1 MPNTG
6 GYDGSIIIDT
16 ELDYDGFR
24 AGSEKMEKS
33 IKELGDTF
41 KAQGEKMAAAF
52 SALLPVLS
60 SVAENTAQISAMLNG
75 TSEQTA
81 DASARVASAAEQAEA
96 NTRGAATATKDYD
109 KALAR
114 VQSQIEKARAK
125 LTDYY
130 RAVAEVKASTDSM
143 LPNAA
148 TDEQAANVME
158 LEETQIAA
166 LNEKYA
172 AQLTALQELEAE
184 YARLSALRT
193 RAAADA
199 AAERGNPA
207 GVESNESAWAR
218 FGATMKSV
226 GIAALQTGK
235 NLAKMP
241 FTATTKG
248 VQRLTSSFKD
258 CWKKA
263 ATAKTHTNSLVKSL
277 TSLKR
282 LLVTRIKR
290 MFISG
295 IINQAKESLQTLAKF
310 SDAFNSSMS
319 GIKNS
324 AKQLAGSIAVSMG
337 HVINSLSP
345 LITGLLDKVSQAI
358 TYINALFAMLGGK
371 TTMTVAKKQTDSYRD
386 SLKGAAGAAE
396 DLKNQVYGFDKLN
409 KRSDNDSGGAG
420 IADLYEEVPIDSVL
434 PDKLK
439 SLFEELKA
447 LWDNGEYFNFGKRI
461 GESFNDMVD
470 TVDDWINGT
479 LRPKG
484 VEWAGKI
491 AEVFNGLFTGVN
503 WENLGKNVADAFN
516 AIAVT
521 VETFFKT
528 LNFKT
533 VADAI
538 SDFFAGALQTVDPLA
553 LATAY
558 LLPKLLKATIT
569 FVAANPVFAI
579 VAGAILALG
588 PRLGETLQ
596 KMVDHIDFA
605 AVGKKLSDGVKWV
618 VNRITG
624 AVESVDWSQLTKS
637 LLDGLMEM
645 VRNIDWGGIVKAA
658 FELLGAAVG
667 GAVDLV
673 AGLIEAI
680 TGILTNAIS
689 SIGEYFREKI
699 QECGGNIIQGLFQG
713 IKDAL
718 AGVGTW
724 IYENIFKP
732 FIDGFKKAFGI
743 NSPSTVM
750 AEQGHFIIEGL
761 LNGIKEKWGAV
772 KSFISTAMANMKERI
787 TTTADQIKTTIANK
801 WDSIKTN
808 TISKWTE
815 IKSSVT
821 ERWNNLKTQLKSTEW
836 GSVGNH
842 LVTGLKNGI
851 VNAWTSLKTTVA
863 NLAQRLTDTLKNA
876 FSINSPSKVWA
887 QIGEYLDLGLKQGLE
902 DKSRAILATVSNLAQ
917 NVSER
922 MAGSEALISADF
934 NGDGALSS
942 LSGIADKLMLIA
954 DVFRGISN
962 MITNIGDIR
971 IPAIAYGSAVPYKT
985 RIADNSGS
993 DPFSG
998 DAFNSFSNGLDER
1011 LYDQNLL
1018 LNKILDRLEKNGSVD
1033 NRELAQAIALALQGM
1048 PRGFGGA
1055 Y

>member
-1 MPNTG
+1 MGRTG
-6 GYDGSIIIDT
+6 GSDGSIVIDT
-16 ELDYDGFR
+16 ELDTEGFE
-24 AGSEKMEKS
+24 AGSEKLLKRME
-33 IKELGDTF
+33 
-41 KAQGEKMAAAF
+41 AF
-52 SALLPVLS
+52 SGEMKSFGEVMKNTFGALVPAMTEIANS
-60 SVAENTAQISAMLNG
+60 TAQISAALNG
-75 TSEQTA
+75 TATQTA
-81 DASARVASAAEQAEA
+81 DANARVASTAEQAA
-96 NTRGAATATKDYD
+96 SSTRRAAAGTKDYD

-114 VQSQIEKARAK
+114 VQSQIEKARTK

-148 TDEQAANVME
+148 TDEQAANVLS

-199 AAERGNPA
+199 AAEQGNPA
-207 GVESNESAWAR
+207 EVVSSESAWAR

-226 GIAALQTGK
+226 GVAALQTGK

-241 FTATTKG
+241 FTAAAKG
-248 VQRLTSSFKD
+248 VQKLSSSFKD

-295 IINQAKESLQTLAKF
+295 IINQAKESLQALAQF
-310 SDAFNSSMS
+310 SDVFNQSMS

-337 HVINSLSP
+337 NMINSLSP

-396 DLKNQVYGFDKLN
+396 DLKNQVYGFDELN

-470 TVDDWINGT
+470 TVDDWLNGT

-503 WENLGKNVADAFN
+503 WENLGKTVADAFN

-528 LNFKT
+528 LSFDT
-533 VADAI
+533 VANAI

-558 LLPKLLKATIT
+558 LLPKLLKATKA
-569 FVAANPVFAI
+569 FVAANPVFTI

-624 AVESVDWSQLTKS
+624 AIESVDWSQLTKS
-637 LLDGLMEM
+637 LLNGLMEM

-713 IKDAL
+713 VKDAL
-718 AGVGTW
+718 VGVGTW
-724 IYENIFKP
+724 IWDNIFKP

-750 AEQGHFIIEGL
+750 AEQGRFIIAGL
-761 LNGIKEKWGAV
+761 LNGIKEKWEAV
-772 KSFISTAMANMKERI
+772 KSFISTAMDNMKERI
-787 TTTADQIKTTIANK
+787 TSTAEQIRTTIANK
-801 WDSIKTN
+801 WDNIKTT
-808 TISKWTE
+808 TINRWTE

-821 ERWNNLKTQLKSTEW
+821 ERWNGLKTQLKSTEW
-836 GSVGNH
+836 GSVGTH
-842 LVTGLKNGI
+842 LVSGLKNGI
-851 VNAWTSLKTTVA
+851 VDAWESLKTTVK

-876 FSINSPSKVWA
+876 FSINSPSRVWA

-902 DKSRAILATVSNLAQ
+902 DKRGAVLSTVANLAKT
-917 NVSER
+917 VTEK
-922 MAGSEALISADF
+922 MGVEDAT
-934 NGDGALSS
+934 LSVDVIGEDATAR
-942 LSGIADKLMLIA
+942 LSGVADKLAVVA
-954 DVFRGISN
+954 DVFRSIGD
-962 MITNIGDIR
+962 MVARLGDIR
-971 IPAIAYGSAVPYKT
+971 IPAIAYGSVVPYKT
-985 RIADNSGS
+985 RIADNSGG

-998 DAFNSFSNGLDER
+998 CAFNSFSNGLDER

-1018 LNKILDRLEKNGSVD
+1018 LKKILDRLEKNGSVD

-1048 PRGFGGA
+1048 PRGFSGA